1 VVRDLELMRE
11 QVTGE
16 EDLNF
21 LGSSYGTTI
30 AAEYIKA
37 FPDRIGHIVLDSP
50 TNNSPETNGSI
61 MAQARSLEEHLL
73 RLVDGYADA
82 RGLTRAAVV
91 RQLLQIQ
98 EWGDNDQ
105 LRGFAGLRPFPDVHM
120 RA

>member
-1 VVRDLELMRE
+1 MRE

-16 EDLNF
+16 ADLNF

-30 AAEYIKA
+30 AADYIKA

-50 TNNSPETNGSI
+50 TNNSPETDASTVAQYRSI
-61 MAQARSLEEHLL
+61 NEHLL

-91 RQLLQIQ
+91 RSTCASGSGWQRPGA
-98 EWGDNDQ
+98 W
-105 LRGFAGLRPFPDVHM
+105 LR
-120 RA
+120 RARAPSRTVNQSAA